1 MSAGTAE
8 RRQGARSGMIGLA
21 GAAVS
26 GLFGF
31 LLAVVVAR
39 GFGPD
44 GSGAIFAAIGLLTVA
59 SAICC
64 LGADTGLVWALP
76 RRLAAPSAAPGGLL
90 TVAVL
95 PAMATALLV
104 AAAGLLVADDLARVL
119 LPEAGGSG
127 SRLLVVAL
135 TAVPA
140 VVLMTLLLSAVRAAR
155 PIGWYAAIQFAL
167 LPIGRPVLIGAVAL
181 ASAGVVL
188 AMAGWVLPV
197 LVAVAACL
205 FAVRSPLGLHSLR
218 ALRPAPGEW
227 PVFWSYALPRAV
239 SAAIDSGGMWVGV
252 LLTAALATQA
262 DAGVFGGVGRYVLA
276 GQLALQGLRV
286 AIAPQLSRLLGAG
299 DTGEAAAV
307 HRQTTILAIA
317 LSWPVYLLL
326 GLFAPAFLGLFGSEF
341 VAGAGAMA
349 ILAAAMLV
357 NVGLGTVQTVL
368 LMSGRSRLHLL
379 ATSAGL
385 ACTLGFGFWWIPGGG
400 VTGAAAA
407 WAIGIVVENVLAAVF
422 ARQVIGAAVLSR
434 AALLTAAVTA
444 VVVGLA
450 GTAAIVLA
458 GRGLAGLLLALGL
471 LAGAAAAALTHRGV
485 RDQLRS
491 RAALLRANPKTAP
504 TDQEDVA

>member
-39 GFGPD
+39 GFGPA
-44 GSGAIFAAIGLLTVA
+44 GSGAIFAAIGLLTVT

-76 RRLAAPSAAPGGLL
+76 RRLARSSPPGGLL

-95 PAMATALLV
+95 PALSVALVV
-104 AAAGLLVADDLARVL
+104 AAVGLLAADDLAGVL
-119 LPEAGGSG
+119 LPEAGVSG
-127 SRLLVVAL
+127 TRLLLVAL
-135 TAVPA
+135 AAVPA

-167 LPIGRPVLIGAVAL
+167 LPIGRPVLVGAAAL

-188 AMAGWVLPV
+188 ALAGWVLPM
-197 LVAVAACL
+197 LVAIGACL
-205 FAVRSPLGLHSLR
+205 LAVRAPLGLR
-218 ALRPAPGEW
+218 TPGALRPAPGDW

-341 VAGAGAMA
+341 VAGAGALA
-349 ILAAAMLV
+349 VLAAAMLV

-368 LMSGRSRLHLL
+368 LMSGRSRRHLL

-385 ACTLGFGFWWIPGGG
+385 TCTVGLGFWWIPAGG

-407 WAIGIVVENVLAAVF
+407 WATGIVVENVLAALF
-422 ARQVIGAAVLSR
+422 AREVIGAAVLSR
-434 AALLTAAVTA
+434 AAGRTAAITA
-444 VVVGLA
+444 AGVGLA
-450 GTAAIVLA
+450 GTVAILLA

-471 LAGAAAAALTHRGV
+471 LAVAVAAALTRRGV
-485 RDQLRS
+485 RQLLLS
-491 RAALLRANPKTAP
+491 QAALLRANPKVAP
-504 TDQEDVA
+504 TDQEEVA